1 MSNGDIKNT
10 VQTFF
15 EKTVSERT
23 LSLFARWFRL
33 DKNQVEKDKVMKSLW
48 ESSPS
53 LASEQTWNDLAR
65 IESCIGDKPK
75 KKSIFL
81 LIAPYAAIF
90 ILLIASTVYITYKV
104 AVPVP
109 LEYTQISVAYGESKR
124 ITLSDGTMVS
134 VNAGSTLIYPEK
146 FTADTRTVFLMGEAN
161 FSVTKNPKKPFIVK
175 TQHIDI
181 KALGTKFYVQSYPN
195 TQFTKATLI
204 EGSIR
209 VDINSAKNEVYVL
222 KPDNQ
227 LIYSH
232 ENSKVS
238 VIDVDAERLAS
249 WEDGYLIFQGAGFD
263 EIAQTLERKYNVEI
277 NYDRKINEQ
286 AYYVKFNPDESLQ
299 DAMDILTVLIDKS
312 KYKIESSKVYFY
324 FR

>member
-312 KYKIESSKVYFY
+312 KYKIENSKVYFY